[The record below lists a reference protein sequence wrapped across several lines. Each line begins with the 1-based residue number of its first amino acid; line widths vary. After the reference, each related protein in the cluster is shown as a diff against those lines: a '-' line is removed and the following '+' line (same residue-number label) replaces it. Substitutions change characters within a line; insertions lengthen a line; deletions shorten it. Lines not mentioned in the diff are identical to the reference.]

1 MGVIIMLFFL
11 SIMVAA
17 TSPITAKFPFNFPRP
32 QVLALPTF
40 PWVPMPFVGGP
51 NSLPPWLRPQV
62 SEDKPGMEEFPIE
75 EQEMIVGGPDSL
87 PPWLRPQIET
97 SENKE
102 EMIVGGPDSLPPWL
116 RPQTETSE
124 NDEEMIVGG
133 PDFLPPWLKP
143 QTETSE
149 NEEEGGP
156 DSLPPWL
163 RPPVQ
168 GSESVPASRFI
179 DNTGAA
185 KDTLEE
191 EGKKKML
198 PKKKDMAMDTTTM
211 ESHLS
216 ALVLSSSQVTI
227 LDTALHTMLGTLHT
241 LTLGMLGG
249 MQELEEMLGLGMLG
263 MEGMLGMLILGGI
276 LAMSAIQQILDI
288 LIIPV
293 ND

>member
-87 PPWLRPQIET
+87 PPWLRPQTET

-116 RPQTETSE
+116 R
-124 NDEEMIVGG
+124 
-133 PDFLPPWLKP
+133 P

-168 GSESVPASRFI
+168 GSESVPTSRFI

-191 EGKKKML
+191 EGNKEDASKEERYGYGYNYNGIS
-198 PKKKDMAMDTTTM
+198 P
-211 ESHLS
+211 
-216 ALVLSSSQVTI
+216 VSSGSFIQPGYYSGYSSPYYAGYSTYPY
-227 LDTALHTMLGTLHT
+227 TGYAGGYAGT
-241 LTLGMLGG
+241 GG
-249 MQELEEMLGLGMLG
+249 NAGTGYAG
-263 MEGMLGMLILGGI
+263 YANTGGY
-276 LAMSAIQQILDI
+276 SGYVGY
-288 LIIPV
+288 PT
-293 ND
+293 NTGYTYYTG